1 MQIMASVI
9 SFFGAKRPLQNKL
22 SVDLLVKCL
31 WPLGAL
37 DAFHSVYE
45 FRSEHLINRNAAR
58 LTKGKQGQ
66 ERANEEWRRERG
78 A

>member
-1 MQIMASVI
+1 MVDALLYKLLQAS
-9 SFFGAKRPLQNKL
+9 FLFRREL

-31 WPLGAL
+31 SPLGAL

>member
-1 MQIMASVI
+1 MVDALLYKLLQAS
-9 SFFGAKRPLQNKL
+9 FLFRREL

-31 WPLGAL
+31 SPLGAL

-45 FRSEHLINRNAAR
+45 FRSEHLINRNAAL

>member
-1 MQIMASVI
+1 MVDALLYKLLQAS
-9 SFFGAKRPLQNKL
+9 FLFRREL

-31 WPLGAL
+31 SPLGAL

-45 FRSEHLINRNAAR
+45 FRSEHLINRDAGR

>member
-1 MQIMASVI
+1 MVDALLYKLLQAS
-9 SFFGAKRPLQNKL
+9 FLFRREL

-31 WPLGAL
+31 SPLGAL

-45 FRSEHLINRNAAR
+45 FRSEHLINRDAAR

>member
-1 MQIMASVI
+1 MVDALLCKLLQAS
-9 SFFGAKRPLQNKL
+9 FLFRREL

-31 WPLGAL
+31 SPLGAL